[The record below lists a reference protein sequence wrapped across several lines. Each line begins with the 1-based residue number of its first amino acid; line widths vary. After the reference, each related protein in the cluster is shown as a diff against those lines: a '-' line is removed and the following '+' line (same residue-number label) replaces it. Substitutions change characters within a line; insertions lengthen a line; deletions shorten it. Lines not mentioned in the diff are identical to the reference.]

1 MLILGVDI
9 AARKGGSNCGLGL
22 ITPIRELVS
31 VRSIDGTSLSEI
43 ASAISYARGQAVGRI
58 HRPDPAGVV
67 ADDGLL
73 IAIERQFA
81 ARVGPDPSAVE
92 KLVGARTRF
101 ETVAE
106 IRGVPYVLV
115 YPSVWQATMF
125 ALLLEL
131 GLEIPTKI
139 HKPRK
144 PKVKKVVKG
153 KAPPPVLPAQPELPE
168 VPAKQKLVRDTKAAS
183 RLLCAHLFPGVE
195 LTGDECDA
203 LGLALHV
210 ARDRGLR

>member
-22 ITPIRELVS
+22 ISPADLIWA
-31 VRSIDGTSLSEI
+31 RSIDGTSLRAIGTVVSEVKE
-43 ASAISYARGQAVGRI
+43 RGCESGIIV
-58 HRPDPAGVV
+58 
-67 ADDGLL
+67 
-73 IAIERQFA
+73 AIERQFA

-125 ALLLEL
+125 AMLGEL

-144 PKVKKVVKG
+144 PKVKKVAKG

-210 ARDRGLR
+210 ARERGLR